1 MDCKVDLNNLEDKD
15 LGACNLQEMIDFA
28 EYVMV
33 LVDIVEYLEDIE
45 V

>member
-1 MDCKVDLNNLEDKD
+1 MDCNVDLSNLKDKC

-28 EYVMV
+28 EHAMV
-33 LVDIVEYLEDIE
+33 LVDMIEYLEDIE